1 MRTIYLALAATAA
14 GVSLAACGA
23 PESPASAP
31 AQAPVQAPSSGAQAG
46 APAGAVVTP
55 APQPPNTGG
64 ISAGAEI
71 TQGVGAANPFTPT
84 MLVTDTIAAGAPV
97 SATGGTTNTLR
108 AGGGRTALLGTRWR
122 WMGTTIRSGGQLA
135 PDDPSRYTLAFA
147 EDGTVAVAAGCN
159 TGAGR
164 YTASDP
170 SMTIDVS
177 SLPKAACAAGSQS
190 TAFIDDLAA
199 VNSMVTVK
207 RGMLML
213 TFSRPDGTFGGMR
226 FEPAAEP

>member
-1 MRTIYLALAATAA
+1 MRTIYLALAATAVGA
-14 GVSLAACGA
+14 SLAACGA

-31 AQAPVQAPSSGAQAG
+31 VQAPVQAPAAG
-46 APAGAVVTP
+46 APAGGVVTP
-55 APQPPNTGG
+55 APPLPYTGG

-71 TQGVGAANPFTPT
+71 TQGMDAGNPLSPT
-84 MLVTDTIAAGAPV
+84 LSMTDPIAAGAPLT
-97 SATGGTTNTLR
+97 ATGGATDTLR
-108 AGGGRTALLGTRWR
+108 AGAGRTSLVGTQWR
-122 WMGTTIRSGGQLA
+122 WTGTTIRSGGQLA
-135 PDDPSRYTLAFA
+135 PDDPSHYTLSFA
-147 EDGTVAVAAGCN
+147 EDGTVTVVADCN

-190 TAFIDDLAA
+190 AAFIDDLGA

-226 FEPAAEP
+226 FEPAAGP